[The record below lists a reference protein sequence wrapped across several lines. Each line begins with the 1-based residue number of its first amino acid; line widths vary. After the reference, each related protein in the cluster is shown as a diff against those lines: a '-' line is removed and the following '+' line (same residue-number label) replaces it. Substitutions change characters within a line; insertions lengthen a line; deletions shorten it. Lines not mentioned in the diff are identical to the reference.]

1 MFGGQSQS
9 LFGTANTGMVSA
21 AQSAP
26 LVSMFQ
32 QMNSQTVSIANS
44 VSTPIIQSVGP
55 TTQAPGG
62 TSTANSGASSLE
74 DIINSTKARELNK
87 TELEAYSTDKFI
99 LGNLPEHA
107 PLIV

>member
-9 LFGTANTGMVSA
+9 LFSTANTGMVSA

-26 LVSMFQ
+26 LVSVFQ
-32 QMNSQTVSIANS
+32 QMNSQTVPIANS

-62 TSTANSGASSLE
+62 TSTVNSGASSLE